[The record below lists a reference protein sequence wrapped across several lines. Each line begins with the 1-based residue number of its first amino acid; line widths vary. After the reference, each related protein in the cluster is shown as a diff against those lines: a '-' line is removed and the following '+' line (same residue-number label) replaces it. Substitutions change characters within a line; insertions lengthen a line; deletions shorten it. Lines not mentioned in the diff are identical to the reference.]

1 MHGGDEHRGIRWGG
15 GGDLGDVAG
24 LDPEVEFLGEVVG
37 EAAGQ
42 VADVVGAAQSAWDSS
57 RRVSGRIMSR
67 SRATCSSMPGRCT
80 LRMTAVPSARQAAC
94 AWAREALAS
103 GSGSTLLKTSP
114 GSWASSSVSRAWIC
128 GQAAGGTRSWS
139 RPSSVVTEA
148 GSMSVRVDRTW
159 PSLTKI
165 GPASSSASRSRRPS
179 WAGSARRAGHPRQ
192 PVPGRD
198 PGQLPIPAGI
208 LDRPAQRPPRMGH
221 AAGRQILATRGQQLG
236 EHYYHHHGH
245 QCRQHPRP
253 DHLRG
258 DVAPVTL
265 VYHVP
270 ERDPG
275 RDRGQAR
282 QRCSAERQP
291 HPQ

>member
-1 MHGGDEHRGIRWGG
+1 M
-15 GGDLGDVAG
+15 
-24 LDPEVEFLGEVVG
+24 
-37 EAAGQ
+37 
-42 VADVVGAAQSAWDSS
+42 
-57 RRVSGRIMSR
+57 
-67 SRATCSSMPGRCT
+67 
-80 LRMTAVPSARQAAC
+80 PSARQAAC
-94 AWAREALAS
+94 ACAREALAS

-114 GSWASSSVSRAWIC
+114 GSWASSSASRAWIC

-179 WAGSARRAGHPRQ
+179 WAGSARRAPATPASPYRAAIRVSCPYRRASRTVRRSARHGWGTP
-192 PVPGRD
+192 PGTRSC
-198 PGQLPIPAGI
+198 
-208 LDRPAQRPPRMGH
+208 
-221 AAGRQILATRGQQLG
+221 ATRGQQLG
-236 EHYYHHHGH
+236 QHHHHHHGH

-265 VYHVP
+265 VYQVP
-270 ERDPG
+270 ERDAG

-282 QRCSAERQP
+282 QRCPAERQP
-291 HPQ
+291 HPQEPSRRRGKQQHQQDDFDGGDHQPVLPSCNGGFPRVSPG